1 MPKTSKSYKKMMA
14 EILKSNKTVVEKIE
28 EKKVSLN
35 TPSAEPS
42 KLNKI

>member
-14 EILKSNKTVVEKIE
+14 EILKPKKTVEEKKK